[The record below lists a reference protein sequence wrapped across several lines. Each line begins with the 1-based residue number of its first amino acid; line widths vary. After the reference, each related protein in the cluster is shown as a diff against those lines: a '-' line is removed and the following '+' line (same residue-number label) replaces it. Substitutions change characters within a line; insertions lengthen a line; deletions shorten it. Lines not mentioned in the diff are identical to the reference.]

1 MIGKSDKSRYQRR
14 VQRAIS
20 QSTTLSFILIAI
32 AALFATL
39 LSITPASA
47 QSAKDDGKL
56 HIHVSPK
63 QAYVFVDGKAIRDGS
78 QTIELPAGTHEVGVD
93 NYGYIP
99 KTQQVQIGAGQTTD
113 LDVTLQASGDTVSGP
128 FGDIEFKGHPRAAVL
143 LNGTTPAYFVG
154 HVDEFDNNFI
164 WHQWLLVK
172 PGNYQVTVTQKGQT
186 IWSGKVDVKAGK
198 REVVYLNHNGEIK
211 SHDFKK
217 GLKLG
222 PQPRFEAGIASAM
235 VPIAPVTAQLAA
247 QSSQVGC
254 GQSTQLNW
262 KSADAVDVS
271 ITDLGKVGAS
281 GDRSVTPTKTTTY
294 QLVAKGP
301 GGDSTQTATVNVNTQ
316 PTATLTLSQPEVHFH
331 KVGDKIVQDE
341 AVTLNWSTSNAD
353 KVTLA
358 PLGSEATSG
367 SKTIEPKPVQK
378 NPGAVNETF
387 GYTLVSSNA
396 CGGTAKQTALLHI
409 VGSIDPAPP
418 VNLASLFYPT
428 DYPRAKHPRIGLV
441 ATEKAT
447 LSDIAN
453 HFMSHEQYEEKASLM
468 IVGHADV
475 RGSKK
480 YNLSLSERRAELVKS
495 YLISQGVPANKIQ
508 TQALGKEQELSENEV
523 AQLQSED
530 AQKPEEW
537 MMHRSKDTWLA
548 YNRRVDVLLEPTG
561 QQSTEAYPN
570 DASDA
575 RILWQRPEP
584 SLKAVELAAK
594 STAGTK
600 EARALGPGN

>member
-211 SHDFKK
+211 
-217 GLKLG
+217 
-222 PQPRFEAGIASAM
+222 
-235 VPIAPVTAQLAA
+235 
-247 QSSQVGC
+247 
-254 GQSTQLNW
+254 
-262 KSADAVDVS
+262 
-271 ITDLGKVGAS
+271 
-281 GDRSVTPTKTTTY
+281 
-294 QLVAKGP
+294 
-301 GGDSTQTATVNVNTQ
+301 
-316 PTATLTLSQPEVHFH
+316 
-331 KVGDKIVQDE
+331 
-341 AVTLNWSTSNAD
+341 
-353 KVTLA
+353 
-358 PLGSEATSG
+358 
-367 SKTIEPKPVQK
+367 
-378 NPGAVNETF
+378 
-387 GYTLVSSNA
+387 
-396 CGGTAKQTALLHI
+396 
-409 VGSIDPAPP
+409 
-418 VNLASLFYPT
+418 
-428 DYPRAKHPRIGLV
+428 
-441 ATEKAT
+441 
-447 LSDIAN
+447 
-453 HFMSHEQYEEKASLM
+453 
-468 IVGHADV
+468 
-475 RGSKK
+475 
-480 YNLSLSERRAELVKS
+480 
-495 YLISQGVPANKIQ
+495 
-508 TQALGKEQELSENEV
+508 
-523 AQLQSED
+523 
-530 AQKPEEW
+530 
-537 MMHRSKDTWLA
+537 
-548 YNRRVDVLLEPTG
+548 
-561 QQSTEAYPN
+561 
-570 DASDA
+570 
-575 RILWQRPEP
+575 
-584 SLKAVELAAK
+584 
-594 STAGTK
+594 
-600 EARALGPGN
+600 